1 MSKRSAHTE
10 AQTQQQSAGDRIKL
24 VAGLVIAA
32 AAIAVYYTQTQLPLL
47 ERVAIVLAGV
57 GLGGYLVYLTET
69 GRRAKRFLSEMR
81 KELRLVVWPSRRET
95 IQTTLMIIAVVI
107 VMGFFLWLV
116 DMFFL
121 WAVEL
126 LTGRGG

>member
-10 AQTQQQSAGDRIKL
+10 AEVQQRSAGDRIKL
-24 VAGLVIAA
+24 IAGVL
-32 AAIAVYYTQTQLPLL
+32 IAVLAVVAYYTQEQLPLL
-47 ERVAIVLAGV
+47 ERVAIVLV
-57 GLGGYLVYLTET
+57 GLGVGGYLVYLTET
-69 GRRAKRFLSEMR
+69 GQRAKRFLSEMR
-81 KELRLVVWPSRRET
+81 KELRLVVWPTRKET
-95 IQTTLMIIAVVI
+95 LQTTLMIIAVVI

-116 DMFFL
+116 DRFFL

>member
-10 AQTQQQSAGDRIKL
+10 AEVQQRSAGDRIKL
-24 VAGLVIAA
+24 IAGGL
-32 AAIAVYYTQTQLPLL
+32 IAVLAVVAYYTQEQLPLL
-47 ERVAIVLAGV
+47 ERVAIVLV
-57 GLGGYLVYLTET
+57 GLSVGGYLVYLTET
-69 GRRAKRFLSEMR
+69 GQRAKRFLSEMR
-81 KELRLVVWPSRRET
+81 KELRLVVWPTRKET
-95 IQTTLMIIAVVI
+95 LQTTLMIIAVVI

>member
-10 AQTQQQSAGDRIKL
+10 TETQAGSVDRIKL
-24 VAGLVIAA
+24 VSGLLIAA
-32 AAIAVYYTQTQLPLL
+32 AAVGVYYTQTQLSMLV
-47 ERVAIVLAGV
+47 RIGIVLAGV
-57 GLGGYLVYLTET
+57 IVGGYLVYLTET
-69 GRRAKRFLSEMR
+69 GRRARRFLSDMR
-81 KELRLVVWPSRRET
+81 KELRLVVWPTRKET
-95 IQTTLMIIAVVI
+95 MQTTLMIIAVV
-107 VMGFFLWLV
+107 VAMGFFLWLV